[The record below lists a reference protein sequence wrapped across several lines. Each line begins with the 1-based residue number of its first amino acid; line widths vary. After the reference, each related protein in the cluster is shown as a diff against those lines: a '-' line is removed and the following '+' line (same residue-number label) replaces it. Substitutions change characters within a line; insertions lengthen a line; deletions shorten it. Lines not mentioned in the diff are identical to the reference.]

1 VRLQRSVDNLVPLL
15 TQAEVVVGEGGFN
28 ASLDVLQ
35 NSTPAVIVPRRQ
47 PGGSRARQ
55 ARRLEQEGHAVVVEP
70 WQLDG
75 NSLLKAVKK
84 ARYSNPPEQG
94 YDMEGGITT
103 TRILRE
109 YLAHRSSLDK
119 GARSASLTGAGT
131 SGK

>member
-1 VRLQRSVDNLVPLL
+1 
-15 TQAEVVVGEGGFN
+15 
-28 ASLDVLQ
+28 
-35 NSTPAVIVPRRQ
+35 
-47 PGGSRARQ
+47 
-55 ARRLEQEGHAVVVEP
+55 VVVEP

-75 NSLLKAVKK
+75 KSLLKAVQK
-84 ARYSNPPEQG
+84 ARYSNPPKPG